1 MRVLALFELAVGLA
15 SGCVALLFFTSMAGI
30 AEFEATIQ
38 GVLFWLTLCLGPI
51 LLVVG
56 AILELARPTGK
67 LGATLILAGAA
78 TLTCWAIYFAVVDT
92 TGQPDG
98 RVDLRRLL
106 IPASA
111 LVIALASDVAA
122 CRIWTLT
129 AALRAG
135 MKPR

>member
-1 MRVLALFELAVGLA
+1 VRVTLAIFELAVGLA
-15 SGCVALLFFTSMAGI
+15 SGCVAFLFLTSMAGMS
-30 AEFEATIQ
+30 EFEVTIQ

-56 AILELARPTGK
+56 PILTLARPTGK
-67 LGATLILAGAA
+67 LGSPLILAGAA

-92 TGQPDG
+92 TGQPAG

-106 IPASA
+106 IPASVLVVA
-111 LVIALASDVAA
+111 LVSDVAA

-129 AALRAG
+129 AALRVG
-135 MKPR
+135 MKP